1 MTHTVTVSDPAMLRT
16 LGWEYPMPS
25 YISATVPVLLRW
37 MNNNKI
43 TGAHAHQAL
52 AEMILNDLTE
62 RAKSHTIE
70 ARVARQRDA
79 YKRFKQDQLLDTAC
93 TADPTVTSV

>member
-1 MTHTVTVSDPAMLRT
+1 MC
-16 LGWEYPMPS
+16 
-25 YISATVPVLLRW
+25 
-37 MNNNKI
+37 
-43 TGAHAHQAL
+43 QAL